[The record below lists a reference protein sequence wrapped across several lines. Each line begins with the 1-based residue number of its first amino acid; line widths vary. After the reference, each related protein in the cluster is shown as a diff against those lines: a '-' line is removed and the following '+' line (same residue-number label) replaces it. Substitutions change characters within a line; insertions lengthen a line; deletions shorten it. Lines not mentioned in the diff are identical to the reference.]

1 MGERA
6 ISIWTCKAERRAEP
20 RPRWAREERQGMK
33 LEDRMDTLI
42 WAIACAFWC
51 GSAKGQR
58 FSGICNAMHG
68 FTPRSLDVARDVS
81 ELTVRSDFVK

>member
-42 WAIACAFWC
+42 
-51 GSAKGQR
+51 
-58 FSGICNAMHG
+58 
-68 FTPRSLDVARDVS
+68 
-81 ELTVRSDFVK
+81 